1 MDSLDAPGGPPG
13 RRLIHQALLYSSD
26 EEYVAATAGFAR
38 DGLREGDRVLV
49 AATPSNIAL
58 LRDELGWE
66 ADAAEFIDSGE
77 WHQVPPWTLAA
88 YHRYI
93 TQHAPATGR
102 VRVVGEPVWSGR
114 DALEVREWTRFESVL
129 NVALAASP
137 AWIVCLYDTRILP
150 PGVAAGA
157 VRTHP
162 ELLEASGR
170 LPSPG
175 YVDPAL
181 LSAQW
186 DRDELPAPP
195 ADRLDEMVFA
205 GRDLREV
212 RLRVLERARATTVSE
227 ERAQGLALAA
237 NEVATNA
244 VVHGG
249 GHGVLRMWAHDD
261 EVVCEIRDGGG
272 RLDQA
277 FPGYLP
283 PTLESGDG
291 FGLWMARQLCT
302 LVEIRSGSSGTV
314 VRMHVPTAA

>member
-1 MDSLDAPGGPPG
+1 MPSLDPSGGPPG
-13 RRLIHQALLYSSD
+13 FRLIHQALLYSSD
-26 EEYVAATAGFAR
+26 EEYLAATAGFAR
-38 DGLREGDRVLV
+38 DGLRQGDPVLITT
-49 AATPSNIAL
+49 TPSNIVL
-58 LRDELGWE
+58 LQGELGRD
-66 ADAAEFIDSGE
+66 AAAAEFIDSSE

-93 TQHAPATGR
+93 TRHAPASGR

-114 DALEVREWTRFESVL
+114 NACEVREWTRFESVL

-137 AWIVCLYDTRILP
+137 AWIICLYDTRILP
-150 PGVAAGA
+150 SGVTAGA

-170 LPSPG
+170 MPSPG
-175 YVDPAL
+175 YVDPAQ

-186 DRDELPAPP
+186 DRDELPEPP
-195 ADRLDEMVFA
+195 ADLVEEMAFT

-212 RLRVLERARATTVSE
+212 RVRVLEHARATAVPE

-244 VVHGG
+244 VTHGG
-249 GHGVLRMWAHDD
+249 GRGVLRMWAQDD
-261 EVVCEIRDGGG
+261 EAVCEISDDGG
-272 RLDQA
+272 RMDHA

-283 PTLESGDG
+283 PTLDSVDG

-302 LVEIRSGSSGTV
+302 LVQIRSVPSGTV
-314 VRMHVPTAA
+314 VRMHVSTAA